1 MTENTPI
8 TIDSILHSKTLT
20 GATSDSLIVRRGN
33 SLRLTDL
40 EGGAN
45 CSVLLFNAHN
55 FIERYNM
62 ADTLKAQHTAHLT
75 KGFVC
80 YSDMGRILMS
90 LTDDTCGWHDPIGGV
105 SDAACVSARYGAG
118 RYQELRN
125 GFYRNGR
132 ELFLIELGKWGLGI
146 RDLVANINF
155 FGKVTVDGSGRMH
168 FCSDHSSPG
177 SYVDLYAEMDT
188 LVVLNTCPHPLDP
201 KSEWQPK
208 PVQLTLWRPN
218 AVNNAICRDRCPENQ
233 RGFANNAIYHC
244 QSAA

>member
-1 MTENTPI
+1 MTDSTPSI
-8 TIDSILHSKTLT
+8 IDTILHSKTLT
-20 GATSDSLIVRRGN
+20 GASSESLVVRRGN
-33 SLRLTDL
+33 TLRLTDL
-40 EGGAN
+40 EGAAN

-55 FIERYNM
+55 LVERYNM

-90 LTDDTCGWHDPIGGV
+90 ITEDHCGWHDPIGGA
-105 SDAACVSARYGAG
+105 SDAAGVAARYGKG
-118 RYQELRN
+118 RYQESRN

-155 FGKVTVDGSGRMH
+155 FSKVTVDKSGRMN
-168 FCSDHSSPG
+168 FCSDHSRAG
-177 SYVDLYAEMDT
+177 DYVDLHAEMDT

-201 KSEWQPK
+201 NPEWRPK
-208 PVQLTLWRPN
+208 PVQVTLWRPTV
-218 AVNNAICRDRCPENQ
+218 VNNAVCQGRCPENQ
-233 RGFANNAIYHC
+233 RGYANNAIYHC
-244 QSAA
+244 QSLA